1 MEHVQIEI
9 NTLDDTNRGK
19 KLFPDL
25 EGKPIAMGRVSH
37 FGILEGGMVSGKT
50 SCMVAITLEDG
61 SVAIGQVTGNLFDGM
76 AKALEGARIRFGG

>member
-9 NTLDDTNRGK
+9 NTLEDMNHGK

-25 EGKPIAMGRVSH
+25 EGKPIGNGKVTH
-37 FGILEGGMVSGKT
+37 FGILEGGTVSGKT
-50 SCMVAITLEDG
+50 SCMIAITLEDG
-61 SVAIGQVTGNLFDGM
+61 SVAVGQCTANLFEGM